1 MRNFKFSNYAALL
14 TSVAIIQV
22 VGMPLQAASTD
33 SRIESSAKD
42 SYNFKTYLKDDKIKV
57 ESSNGVVTLTGIVSE
72 DFHKALA
79 QETVAGL
86 PGVKSVNN
94 QLTVVGD
101 QPTEQSDG
109 WISMKVK
116 TTLTF
121 HKNVQ
126 ATATGVKTQNG
137 IVTLSGTADSE
148 AQKQLTTEY
157 VKDVEGVKEVRNDL
171 VVSKPAKPAPKTL
184 GEKVDDASITAQI
197 KASLLF
203 HKSTHA
209 VATKVVTRNGSVTL
223 RGEAKNAAEK
233 DLVSKLAE
241 DINGVKHVNNL
252 MTVQ

>member
-184 GEKVDDASITAQI
+184 GDKVDDASITAQI